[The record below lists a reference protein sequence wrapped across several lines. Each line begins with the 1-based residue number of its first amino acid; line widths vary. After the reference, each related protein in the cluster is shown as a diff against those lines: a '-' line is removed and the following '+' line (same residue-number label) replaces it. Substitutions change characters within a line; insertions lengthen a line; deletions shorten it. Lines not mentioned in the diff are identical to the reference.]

1 MAITVNDD
9 NLTESKKQQLI
20 DAASKAANIAP
31 EDIVVSSFREV
42 PKETA
47 PAKPALPVQ
56 APVDTGID
64 YRTIAIAA
72 GAGILLFLLILF
84 LIFGRRRRRQMKE
97 DQELFAPFEGEV
109 PPTADMEERAEEAAV
124 QNDLGRMQVNPEDP
138 VEQVRSFA
146 QMNPEII
153 ASMIS
158 SWLKEDKKIRCCR
171 REKAGRES
179 AGCHIH
185 IGKRTGI

>member
-1 MAITVNDD
+1 M
-9 NLTESKKQQLI
+9 
-20 DAASKAANIAP
+20 
-31 EDIVVSSFREV
+31 VSSFREV

-97 DQELFAPFEGEV
+97 DQELFEMCIRDRHYVNQAGIWV
-109 PPTADMEERAEEAAV
+109 P
-124 QNDLGRMQVNPEDP
+124 
-138 VEQVRSFA
+138 
-146 QMNPEII
+146 
-153 ASMIS
+153 
-158 SWLKEDKKIRCCR
+158 
-171 REKAGRES
+171 
-179 AGCHIH
+179 
-185 IGKRTGI
+185 

>member
-1 MAITVNDD
+1 M
-9 NLTESKKQQLI
+9 
-20 DAASKAANIAP
+20 
-31 EDIVVSSFREV
+31 VSSFREV

-97 DQELFAPFEGEV
+97 DQELFAPFEGRGA
-109 PPTADMEERAEEAAV
+109 ADCGYGRAGGGGSGAE
-124 QNDLGRMQVNPEDP
+124 
-138 VEQVRSFA
+138 
-146 QMNPEII
+146 
-153 ASMIS
+153 
-158 SWLKEDKKIRCCR
+158 
-171 REKAGRES
+171 
-179 AGCHIH
+179 
-185 IGKRTGI
+185 

>member
-1 MAITVNDD
+1 M
-9 NLTESKKQQLI
+9 
-20 DAASKAANIAP
+20 
-31 EDIVVSSFREV
+31 VSSFREV
-42 PKETA
+42 PKESA

-97 DQELFAPFEGEV
+97 DQELFAPFEGEA
-109 PPTADMEERAEEAAV
+109 PPQADAADRAEEEAV
-124 QNDLGRMQVNPEDP
+124 HNDLGRMQVNPDDP

-158 SWLKEDKKIRCCR
+158 SWLKEDKK
-171 REKAGRES
+171 
-179 AGCHIH
+179 
-185 IGKRTGI
+185 